1 MDTLRLNSTMETLH
15 GIVTS
20 RIHFPISALG
30 LTFALLGIYV
40 FYLLIYGLFF
50 CPLRHIPGPFLTLFG
65 NAYWQYTLVAGY
77 FNSDLVVFHK
87 KNGKNL
93 NHKLR

>member
-1 MDTLRLNSTMETLH
+1 METLH

-50 CPLRHIPGPFLTLFG
+50 CPLRHIPGPFLTRFG
-65 NAYWQYTLVAGY
+65 NAYWQYTLVAG
-77 FNSDLVVFHK
+77 SVTADLAALHK
-87 KNGKNL
+87 KHGNNPNQNL
-93 NHKLR
+93 R